1 VKNSKGDKKQS
12 NRKKKKERK
21 KDVLIRALMI
31 QNMQLVNTNKEIKKK
46 NKIKEG
52 ENEVLRS

>member
-1 VKNSKGDKKQS
+1 
-12 NRKKKKERK
+12 
-21 KDVLIRALMI
+21 
-31 QNMQLVNTNKEIKKK
+31 MQLVDKNKEMKKK